1 MERLPAPVRL
11 WFQQTGRGAR
21 SRRAGRP
28 AKAKNSIARVCTT
41 RSNSVNQSTRM
52 KLTILS
58 AASIACLSLVAPVQ
72 AQTSSLESTLRGLDA
87 EWSAAAASKNLD
99 KTVSY
104 YSDDAVVLA
113 PNTAVL
119 TTKEGIRGIWKGLLS
134 DPSAAVSWKAT
145 RVEIAK
151 SGDMAYISGTYELTI
166 NGPDGKPVNDRGKY
180 LEVWEKQPDG
190 KWKCGADAWNTD
202 LPAPTQPVP

>member
-1 MERLPAPVRL
+1 
-11 WFQQTGRGAR
+11 
-21 SRRAGRP
+21 
-28 AKAKNSIARVCTT
+28 
-41 RSNSVNQSTRM
+41 M
-52 KLTILS
+52 KLRIFS
-58 AASIACLSLVAPVQ
+58 AVCIACLSLGTPVQ

-113 PNTAVL
+113 PNTATL
-119 TTKEGIRGIWKGLLS
+119 TTKEGIRDIWKGLLA
-134 DPSAAVSWKAT
+134 DPSATVSWKAT

-151 SGDMAYISGTYELTI
+151 SGDMACISGTYELTMT
-166 NGPDGKPVNDRGKY
+166 GPDSKPVNDRGKY
-180 LEVWEKQPDG
+180 LEVWEKQADG

-202 LPAPTQPVP
+202 LPAANVTSPEKK